1 MTLTR
6 EVVRV
11 VRGGSIIAIKRKMQ
25 YSEYF
30 PWVILALA
38 DFWLEQHDAARGNL
52 YIDLAS
58 DEAIAIIAKN
68 TNTALVKEEVM
79 PYEPE
84 RDERSGLHVTGAPS
98 APPPSDEELA

>member
-11 VRGGSIIAIKRKMQ
+11 VRGGSIIAIERKMQ

-38 DFWLEQHDAARGNL
+38 DFWLEQHDAAQA

-68 TNTALVKEEVM
+68 TNAALVKEEVM
-79 PYEPE
+79 PHEPE